1 MSTKTAD
8 QLRAELQAQRIK
20 LEKEAQLRE
29 QEKLRIAQALRDLTF
44 LGVSTRQL
52 LDKGVLASDL
62 QQLYS
67 QNKLP
72 FPNITERAPDTAS
85 PKLKPQKSG
94 WTSEWV
100 APDRKELLYKN
111 KNKFGS
117 DRWSKNLSIMSDS
130 DSDADMPVAAPQS
143 SSTSSIG
150 ELMKEKQ
157 LAMTDLS
164 NQRNRLAQLNEE
176 RRKYENEIK
185 QQRELVLATQ
195 QQQNAIEGK
204 ILELRQRKEVLNAT
218 LRKKRRLSQ
227 SGAPPEKQI
236 GSDEVSVE
244 VPETEQESI
253 QEPDYSP
260 DSAEMKQVES
270 ISNPDTASE
279 IEAEQAESIPNP
291 DTAHK
296 IEAEQAESIQDPDTF
311 YEIAEANQV
320 ESIEDPKRNTAHN
333 SPEVQHD
340 LDSEMTV
347 SSTSHASSY
356 CSPLSVFN
364 RYRLEDLFL
373 RGDGSR
379 AYSATFNSLFA
390 LNREA
395 DLFFCSKENCNCS
408 DVHFSN
414 FEPPQQQVL
423 SYILK
428 NYVDHDTRKAF
439 TEKLKSYGNIDS
451 AESIQLLTQVRKE
464 LGVSMRI

>member
-52 LDKGVLASDL
+52 LDKGILAGDL

-130 DSDADMPVAAPQS
+130 DSDAEIIMAAPQS
-143 SSTSSIG
+143 SSTSNIG

-157 LAMTDLS
+157 LAMTGLS
-164 NQRNRLAQLNEE
+164 NQQNRLAQLNEE

-244 VPETEQESI
+244 DPETEQESI
-253 QEPDYSP
+253 QEPDNSP
-260 DSAEMKQVES
+260 DSAETKQVESLSDPGISHDSAGTKQVERTSDPDADKIEAELAEGIQDSDSFREAAETKQVES
-270 ISNPDTASE
+270 I
-279 IEAEQAESIPNP
+279 QG
-291 DTAHK
+291 
-296 IEAEQAESIQDPDTF
+296 
-311 YEIAEANQV
+311 
-320 ESIEDPKRNTAHN
+320 PKCHTTPN
-333 SPEVQHD
+333 SPEVHD

-347 SSTSHASSY
+347 SSTPHGSSY

-390 LNREA
+390 MNKEA
-395 DLFFCSKENCNCS
+395 DLFFCSKENCHCS

-439 TEKLKSYGNIDS
+439 TEKLRSYGNIDS